1 MLKIKYCFL
10 LCTDSFHFISDIKN
24 LRSHTVFSTH
34 PFMFLF
40 SLFYGINLFFLEN
53 ESTIKKTKYYYMKML
68 GSSFQ
73 WNQNSSIWFELTSN
87 FRYELPVTYSRYFP
101 VVSCSLLEQIMY
113 RHQHYNC
120 YYLFIRFCFCTGTS
134 IITAIIFLFW
144 FCYKM
149 SDFVTDIKFL

>member
-68 GSSFQ
+68 RSSFQ

-87 FRYELPVTYSRYFP
+87 FRYELPFNFSGYFP

-113 RHQHYNC
+113 RHQHYSC
-120 YYLFIRFCFCTGTS
+120 YYLFIKDINVRFCNRYQISLKNLPMFYFKS
-134 IITAIIFLFW
+134 
-144 FCYKM
+144 
-149 SDFVTDIKFL
+149 SS